1 MTAKEYLSRART
13 LQNAIDIKIDQLKR
27 LREKVSFLKS
37 PTISDMPKSTGGY
50 DWTKAVDMLVDLEG
64 QYQREIGAMMR
75 EWMEIK
81 DAIAMVDDA
90 RYRDLLEA
98 RYINGWSWAEIAA
111 QFGCTERNVYRMHG
125 LALLAVVVPGKY
137 RGSGKG

>member
-13 LQNAIDIKIDQLKR
+13 LQNAMDIKIDQLKR

-37 PTISDMPKSTGGY
+37 PTISDMPKATGGY

-64 QYQREIGAMMR
+64 QYQREISAMMR

-81 DAIAMVDDA
+81 DAIAMVDDS

-98 RYINGWSWAEIAA
+98 RYINGWSWSEIAKHMDYNI
-111 QFGCTERNVYRMHG
+111 RYVYRIHG
-125 LALLAVVVPGKY
+125 LALLEIKVPK
-137 RGSGKG
+137 

>member
-98 RYINGWSWAEIAA
+98 RYINGWSWSEIAKHMDYNI
-111 QFGCTERNVYRMHG
+111 RYVYRIHG
-125 LALLAVVVPGKY
+125 LALLEIKVPK
-137 RGSGKG
+137 

>member
-37 PTISDMPKSTGGY
+37 PTISDMPKATGGY

-75 EWMEIK
+75 EWLEIK
-81 DAIAMVDDA
+81 DAIAMVDDS

-98 RYINGWSWAEIAA
+98 RYINGWSWSEIAKHMDYHI
-111 QFGCTERNVYRMHG
+111 RYVYRMHG
-125 LALLAVVVPGKY
+125 LALLEIKVPTKY
-137 RGSGKG
+137 RGHK